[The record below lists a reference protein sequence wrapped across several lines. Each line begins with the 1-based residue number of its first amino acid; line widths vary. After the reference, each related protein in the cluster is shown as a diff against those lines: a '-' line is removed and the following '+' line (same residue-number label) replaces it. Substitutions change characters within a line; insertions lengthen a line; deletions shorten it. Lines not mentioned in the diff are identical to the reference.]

1 MDYPGA
7 KPAVFIIKDKAI
19 RHKAAIVGVTTVA
32 TSVIKQVLTVPR
44 RS

>member
-7 KPAVFIIKDKAI
+7 KPAVFIAEDRAIK
-19 RHKAAIVGVTTVA
+19 HKAAIVGVTAVV
-32 TSVIKQVLTVPR
+32 TSVIRQVLTALR